1 MIKNLMKNSLMSKQ
15 VRYQLAHSDKHL
27 ISVDGSD
34 SESSSSKSQTDENDE
49 ENNITA
55 DVVKKQQN
63 GKFTQ
68 LNEFL

>member
-1 MIKNLMKNSLMSKQ
+1 MKNSLMSKQ